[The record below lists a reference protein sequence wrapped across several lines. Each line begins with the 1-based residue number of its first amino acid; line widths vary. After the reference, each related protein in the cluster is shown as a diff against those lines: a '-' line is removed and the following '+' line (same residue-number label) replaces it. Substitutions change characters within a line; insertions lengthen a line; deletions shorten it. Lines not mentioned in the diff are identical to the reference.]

1 MIIRHK
7 NMNKLIVAAIII
19 FAAFTRI
26 VPHPP
31 NFTPIIAMGLFGGA
45 YIKDKTW
52 ALLLPV
58 GAMFLADIFLGF
70 HGTMIWVYGSL
81 IIITTIGFLLKRG
94 VTFRNGA
101 ITTIAGSLLFF
112 LVTNFG
118 VWASGSFYPKTVEG
132 LISCYA
138 AGIPFF
144 GNTLGGSIF
153 YSFLMFFGY
162 EQVRIYFPSVVPD
175 SIQK

>member
-1 MIIRHK
+1 MKFKEK
-7 NMNKLIVAAIII
+7 NMNRLIIPAIII
-19 FAAFTRI
+19 FAALTRLM
-26 VPHPP
+26 PHPP

-45 YIKDKTW
+45 YLKDKRW
-52 ALLLPV
+52 ALMLPV
-58 GAMFLADIFLGF
+58 VAMLLADLFLGF

-81 IIITTIGFLLKRG
+81 IIITAMGFLLNSG
-94 VTFRNGA
+94 VTLKNGA
-101 ITTIAGSLLFF
+101 IATLGGSLLFF

-144 GNTLGGSIF
+144 GNTLAGSVF
-153 YSFLMFFGY
+153 YSGLMFFGY
-162 EQVRIYFPSVVPD
+162 EQIRKYLPMVPD
-175 SIQK
+175 TIQE

>member
-1 MIIRHK
+1 MKIKEK
-7 NMNKLIVAAIII
+7 NMNRLIIAAIII

-26 VPHPP
+26 IPHPP
-31 NFTPIIAMGLFGGA
+31 NFTPIIAIGLFGGA
-45 YIKDKTW
+45 YLKDKKW
-52 ALLLPV
+52 AVLLPV
-58 GAMFLADIFLGF
+58 SAMLLADVFIGF

-81 IIITTIGFLLKRG
+81 IIITTLGFVLKRG
-94 VTFRNGA
+94 VTLQNGA
-101 ITTIAGSLLFF
+101 IATIGGSLLFF

-118 VWASGSFYPKTVEG
+118 VWASGNFYPKNVEG

-144 GNTLGGSIF
+144 GNTLGGSFF
-153 YSFLMFFGY
+153 YSFLMFVGY
-162 EQVRIYFPSVVPD
+162 EQMRTYFPIAVPD